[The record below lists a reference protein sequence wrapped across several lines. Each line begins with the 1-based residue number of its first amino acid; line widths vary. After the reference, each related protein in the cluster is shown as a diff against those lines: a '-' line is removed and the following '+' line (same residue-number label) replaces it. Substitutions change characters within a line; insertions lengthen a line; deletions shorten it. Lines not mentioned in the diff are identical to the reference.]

1 MLSKVLE
8 AAKLA
13 YANESK
19 EYDSTETCL
28 AGLNVPEV
36 FSSSDKAK
44 VFAKNFSKNSN
55 LYNSG
60 ITLPVFSPTCDMK
73 LHNIAETPKMNKKVI
88 TNLDS
93 SGGSG

>member
-1 MLSKVLE
+1 M
-8 AAKLA
+8 
-13 YANESK
+13 
-19 EYDSTETCL
+19 
-28 AGLNVPEV
+28 
-36 FSSSDKAK
+36 
-44 VFAKNFSKNSN
+44 FAKNFSKNSN

-88 TNLDS
+88 TNFDS